1 MHLFV
6 RPFCFLVKLSYY
18 DRKKGARK
26 TFQSETVKGDIS
38 KKEAFRKTG
47 FLNKKVKYSK
57 IVESLHFYGF
67 SVIIISYRVEQNIH
81 MEEHMLELQNIC
93 YQVNDEDGD
102 KRNLTQCQFEN
113 R

>member
-38 KKEAFRKTG
+38 KEEAFRKTFFKQKRKIFQNRG
-47 FLNKKVKYSK
+47 KLVFLWFFRYNNK
-57 IVESLHFYGF
+57 L
-67 SVIIISYRVEQNIH
+67 
-81 MEEHMLELQNIC
+81 
-93 YQVNDEDGD
+93 
-102 KRNLTQCQFEN
+102 
-113 R
+113 